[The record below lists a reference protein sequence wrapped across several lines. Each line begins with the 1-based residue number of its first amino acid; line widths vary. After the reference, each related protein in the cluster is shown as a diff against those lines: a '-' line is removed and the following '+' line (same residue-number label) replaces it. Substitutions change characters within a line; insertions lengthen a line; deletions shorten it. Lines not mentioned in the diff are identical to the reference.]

1 MYDIFELKI
10 LLQRR
15 SSFMGE
21 RCGERDQRQRRRY
34 RQTDSQTDRKG
45 HTAMLRNVLL
55 SEKFDIVLR
64 VVTCLLW
71 INVWEGFADHCTDSL
86 FVCGIIIPLVLFAT
100 NSI

>member
-1 MYDIFELKI
+1 
-10 LLQRR
+10 
-15 SSFMGE
+15 MGE

-71 INVWEGFADHCTDSL
+71 INIWEGFALIVSL
-86 FVCGIIIPLVLFAT
+86 YVESLSHLFCLLLILSKT
-100 NSI
+100 